1 VDIKLIA
8 RISAGA
14 GGWSMEEYMEV
25 NREDY
30 VRKESAK
37 ESLKPSQPLAFPRSN
52 VHQPPKLFDSIH

>member
-1 VDIKLIA
+1 MLALVFSCRNVDIKLIA

-37 ESLKPSQPLAFPRSN
+37 ESL
-52 VHQPPKLFDSIH
+52 